1 MPDNRRRTRREVQ
14 AQLRKNKNS
23 QQEYEQKFE
32 RETYD
37 DYEKHYTA
45 NPRTVSE
52 NSQTATSFEEDSNS
66 NIDNR
71 KKKSKKS
78 KQKKSKQSKR
88 NNANYN
94 VNNTSSSNNSSY
106 DNESTSSSKK
116 KKKKSGTK
124 SIFANLFLIE
134 AILIVIL
141 YRFIGLAIIAVI
153 ALIPVLYFFRVKR
166 NKKRGL
172 KRPKGSLIVF
182 IIYLLLI
189 IFGVR
194 TNGVLSSLV
203 SNSQTNE
210 FYVMAASDD
219 EVGSVEEI
227 ADGTT
232 IGLGAEDSYN
242 TNVFAKSKFEEEGFS
257 FNYSV
262 YDKETEAAEYLLNG
276 NERFIVVSNPKAKE
290 LKAIDGFT
298 DSTKVIGHYKETVEI
313 QSSGKNINRQTF
325 TILLT
330 GVDSR
335 TDSIDSNSR
344 SDSIMVAKVN
354 PNTGESAII
363 SLPRDAYVL
372 SSCTGSYDKITH
384 SSLNGMNCLIDDVET
399 LLDVEI
405 DYYLTVN
412 FYAVIDA
419 IDAVG
424 GIDVEV
430 ESSFCGQDENDNL
443 NAYCFDQGNQH
454 LNGAEALSYARERH
468 AFSDGD
474 YARAR
479 HQQQVISSFLKALAT
494 SGPFAINNLLDVA
507 SNSARTN
514 LSASQLTS
522 LAKLLQKSKD
532 FTIDSYTVQGYG
544 LSADIPY
551 WGLYGTSVQQLDDA
565 SITEAQGKLNAIK

>member
-23 QQEYEQKFE
+23 QQEYEQRFE
-32 RETYD
+32 QSTNENYGQQN
-37 DYEKHYTA
+37 TA

-52 NSQTATSFEEDSNS
+52 DSETVTRFEEANNTNGGS
-66 NIDNR
+66 
-71 KKKSKKS
+71 KKKFKKSKRNKS
-78 KQKKSKQSKR
+78 KQLNS
-88 NNANYN
+88 NNIDYN
-94 VNNTSSSNNSSY
+94 TTNNNSSSSK
-106 DNESTSSSKK
+106 NSSSSSSKK
-116 KKKKSGTK
+116 KKKRSGTK
-124 SIFANLFLIE
+124 SLFANLFLIE
-134 AILIVIL
+134 AILIIIL
-141 YRFIGLAIIAVI
+141 YTFIGLAIVAVV
-153 ALIPVLYFFRVKR
+153 ALIPILFFFRVKR

-182 IIYLLLI
+182 IIYLILI

-210 FYVMAASDD
+210 FYVMALSDD
-219 EVGSVEEI
+219 EVDSMEDI
-227 ADGTT
+227 PAGTT

-242 TNVFAKSKFEEEGFS
+242 TNVFAKAKFEEEGFS
-257 FNYSV
+257 FNYST
-262 YDKETEAAEYLLNG
+262 YDEETEAANYLLEG
-276 NERFIVVSNPKAKE
+276 NERFIVVSNPKSKE

-298 DSTKVIGHYKETVEI
+298 DNTKVIGHYKETVKI
-313 QSSGKNINRQTF
+313 QSSGKNISRQTF
-325 TILLT
+325 TVLLT

-354 PNTGESAII
+354 PKTGESAIVSI
-363 SLPRDAYVL
+363 PRDAYVL

-443 NAYCFDQGNQH
+443 NAYCFEQGNQH
-454 LNGAEALSYARERH
+454 LSGAEALSYARERH
-468 AFSDGD
+468 SFSDGD

-479 HQQQVISSFLKALAT
+479 HQQQVISGFLKALAT
-494 SGPFAINNLLDVA
+494 SGPLAINNLLDVA

-522 LAKLLQKSKD
+522 LAKLLQKNEE
-532 FTIDSYTVQGYG
+532 FTIDSYTVEGYG
-544 LSADIPY
+544 MSVDIPY
-551 WGLYGTSVQQLDDA
+551 WGLYGTSVQQLEDA
-565 SITEAQGKLNAIK
+565 SISEAQSKLNAIQ

>member
-23 QQEYEQKFE
+23 QQEYEQRFE
-32 RETYD
+32 QSTNENYGQQN
-37 DYEKHYTA
+37 TA

-52 NSQTATSFEEDSNS
+52 DPETVTRFEEASNTNGGS
-66 NIDNR
+66 

-78 KQKKSKQSKR
+78 KRNRSKQPNS
-88 NNANYN
+88 NNIDY
-94 VNNTSSSNNSSY
+94 NTSNNNSGSSK
-106 DNESTSSSKK
+106 NSSSSSSKK
-116 KKKKSGTK
+116 KKKRSGTK
-124 SIFANLFLIE
+124 SLFANLFLIE
-134 AILIVIL
+134 AILIIIL
-141 YRFIGLAIIAVI
+141 YRFIGLAIVAVI
-153 ALIPVLYFFRVKR
+153 ALIPILFFFRVKR

-182 IIYLLLI
+182 IIYLILI

-210 FYVMAASDD
+210 FYVMALSDD
-219 EVGSVEEI
+219 EVDSMEDI
-227 ADGTT
+227 PAGTT

-242 TNVFAKSKFEEEGFS
+242 TNVFAKAKFEEEGFS
-257 FNYSV
+257 FNYST
-262 YDKETEAAEYLLNG
+262 YDEETEAANYLLEG
-276 NERFIVVSNPKAKE
+276 NERFIVVSNPKSKE

-298 DSTKVIGHYKETVEI
+298 DNTKVIGHYKETVKI
-313 QSSGKNINRQTF
+313 QSSGKNISRQTF
-325 TILLT
+325 TVLLT

-354 PNTGESAII
+354 PKTGESAIVSI
-363 SLPRDAYVL
+363 PRDAYVL

-443 NAYCFDQGNQH
+443 NAYCFEQGNQH
-454 LNGAEALSYARERH
+454 LSGAEALSYARERH
-468 AFSDGD
+468 SFSDGD

-479 HQQQVISSFLKALAT
+479 HQQQVISGFLKALAT
-494 SGPFAINNLLDVA
+494 SGPLAINNLLDVA

-522 LAKLLQKSKD
+522 LAKLLQKNEE
-532 FTIDSYTVQGYG
+532 FTIDSYTVEGYG
-544 LSADIPY
+544 MSVDIPY
-551 WGLYGTSVQQLDDA
+551 WGLYGTSVQQLEDD
-565 SITEAQGKLNAIK
+565 SISEAQSKLNAIQ

>member
-23 QQEYEQKFE
+23 QQEYEQRFE
-32 RETYD
+32 QSTNENYGQQN
-37 DYEKHYTA
+37 TA

-52 NSQTATSFEEDSNS
+52 DSETVTRFEEASNTNGGS
-66 NIDNR
+66 

-78 KQKKSKQSKR
+78 KRNKSKQPNS
-88 NNANYN
+88 NNIDY
-94 VNNTSSSNNSSY
+94 NTSNNNSGSSK
-106 DNESTSSSKK
+106 NSSSSSSKK
-116 KKKKSGTK
+116 KKKRSGTK
-124 SIFANLFLIE
+124 SLFANLFLIE
-134 AILIVIL
+134 AILIIIL
-141 YRFIGLAIIAVI
+141 YRFIGLAIVAVV
-153 ALIPVLYFFRVKR
+153 ALIPILFFFRVKR

-182 IIYLLLI
+182 IIYLILI

-210 FYVMAASDD
+210 FYVMALSDD
-219 EVGSVEEI
+219 EVDSMEDI
-227 ADGTT
+227 PAGTT

-242 TNVFAKSKFEEEGFS
+242 TNVFAKAKFEEEGFS
-257 FNYSV
+257 FNYST
-262 YDKETEAAEYLLNG
+262 YDEETEAANYLLEG
-276 NERFIVVSNPKAKE
+276 NERFIVVSNPKSKE

-298 DSTKVIGHYKETVEI
+298 DNTKVIGHYKETVEI
-313 QSSGKNINRQTF
+313 QSSGKNISRQTF
-325 TILLT
+325 TVLLT

-354 PNTGESAII
+354 PKTGESAIVSI
-363 SLPRDAYVL
+363 PRDAYVL

-443 NAYCFDQGNQH
+443 NAYCFEQGNQH
-454 LNGAEALSYARERH
+454 LSGAEALSYARERH
-468 AFSDGD
+468 SFSDGD

-479 HQQQVISSFLKALAT
+479 HQQQVISGFLKALAT
-494 SGPFAINNLLDVA
+494 SGPLAINNLLDVA

-522 LAKLLQKSKD
+522 LAKLLQKNEE
-532 FTIDSYTVQGYG
+532 FTIDSYTVEGYG
-544 LSADIPY
+544 MSVDIPY
-551 WGLYGTSVQQLDDA
+551 WGLYGTSVQQLEDA
-565 SITEAQGKLNAIK
+565 SISEAQSKLNAIQ

>member
-23 QQEYEQKFE
+23 QQEYEQRFE
-32 RETYD
+32 QSTNENYGQQN
-37 DYEKHYTA
+37 TA

-52 NSQTATSFEEDSNS
+52 DSETVTRFEEANNTNGGS
-66 NIDNR
+66 

-78 KQKKSKQSKR
+78 KRNKSKQPNSNNIDYNTTNNNSGSSK
-88 NNANYN
+88 N
-94 VNNTSSSNNSSY
+94 SSS
-106 DNESTSSSKK
+106 SSSKK
-116 KKKKSGTK
+116 KKKRSGTK
-124 SIFANLFLIE
+124 SLFANLFLIE
-134 AILIVIL
+134 AILIIIL
-141 YRFIGLAIIAVI
+141 YRFIGLAIVAVV
-153 ALIPVLYFFRVKR
+153 ALIPILFFFRVKR

-182 IIYLLLI
+182 IIYLILI

-210 FYVMAASDD
+210 FYVMALSDD
-219 EVGSVEEI
+219 EVDSMEDI
-227 ADGTT
+227 PAGTT

-242 TNVFAKSKFEEEGFS
+242 TNVFAKAKFEEEGFS
-257 FNYSV
+257 FNYST
-262 YDKETEAAEYLLNG
+262 YDEVTEAANYLLEG
-276 NERFIVVSNPKAKE
+276 NERFIVVSNPKSKE

-298 DSTKVIGHYKETVEI
+298 DNTKVIGHYKETVEI
-313 QSSGKNINRQTF
+313 QSSGKNISRQTF
-325 TILLT
+325 TVLLT

-354 PNTGESAII
+354 PKTGESAIVSI
-363 SLPRDAYVL
+363 PRDAYVL

-443 NAYCFDQGNQH
+443 NAYCFEQGNQH
-454 LNGAEALSYARERH
+454 LSGAEALSYARERH
-468 AFSDGD
+468 SFSDGD

-479 HQQQVISSFLKALAT
+479 HQQQVISGFLKALAT
-494 SGPFAINNLLDVA
+494 SGPLAINNLLDVA

-522 LAKLLQKSKD
+522 LAKLLQKNEE
-532 FTIDSYTVQGYG
+532 FTIDSYTVEGYG
-544 LSADIPY
+544 MSVDIPY
-551 WGLYGTSVQQLDDA
+551 WGLYGTSVQQLEDA
-565 SITEAQGKLNAIK
+565 SISEAQSKLNAIQ